1 MVQGLEGPLVT
12 PSRRLCE
19 ILGAS
24 PQLDHI
30 GLVPGVFICEPL
42 AYLDCRAR
50 EVDDDDDHGEEGV
63 DECDIA
69 AGGADCVGP

>member
-42 AYLDCRAR
+42 AYLDWPGWG
-50 EVDDDDDHGEEGV
+50 EVL
-63 DECDIA
+63 ILLNK
-69 AGGADCVGP
+69 

>member
-42 AYLDCRAR
+42 AYLDWYTRS
-50 EVDDDDDHGEEGV
+50 E
-63 DECDIA
+63 IA
-69 AGGADCVGP
+69 DAV